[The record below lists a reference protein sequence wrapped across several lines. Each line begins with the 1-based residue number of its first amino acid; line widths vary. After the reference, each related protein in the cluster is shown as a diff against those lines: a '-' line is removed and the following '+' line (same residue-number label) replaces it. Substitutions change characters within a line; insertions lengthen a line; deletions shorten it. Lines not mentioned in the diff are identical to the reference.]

1 MQSIGPEM
9 VHSTTPRAFS
19 WPFWE
24 NNDFQVMQHVVGVAA
39 IRSIVLETNLET
51 CINTNGLNS
60 AIWTGGCRDLAARQL
75 KTSKFVV
82 TQ

>member
-1 MQSIGPEM
+1 M

-39 IRSIVLETNLET
+39 IRLSWKRTWKLVLTRM
-51 CINTNGLNS
+51 
-60 AIWTGGCRDLAARQL
+60 A
-75 KTSKFVV
+75 
-82 TQ
+82 